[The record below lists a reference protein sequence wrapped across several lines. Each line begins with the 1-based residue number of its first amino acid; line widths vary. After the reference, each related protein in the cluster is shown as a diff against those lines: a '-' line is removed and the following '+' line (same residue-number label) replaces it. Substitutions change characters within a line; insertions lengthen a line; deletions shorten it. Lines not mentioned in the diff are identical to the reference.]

1 MTFLLSC
8 LFYSLIGCLT
18 GFFAH
23 IFNGVI
29 QSKIH
34 FDLEFVIK
42 TVRNFVKII
51 VIMSLAT
58 LVTALLIL
66 GIPNRFFT
74 FIGTDAVFFHQL
86 LFYLF
91 SFAAFDFGLKN

>member
-1 MTFLLSC
+1 MTFLFSC
-8 LFYSLIGCLT
+8 LFYSFIGCLT

-23 IFNGVI
+23 IFNGLI

-42 TVRNFVKII
+42 TTRNFVKII
-51 VIMSLAT
+51 VIMSSAT

-66 GIPNRFFT
+66 GIPNSFLAY
-74 FIGTDAVFFHQL
+74 IGTDTIFFHQL